1 MDNVLDVVNLVNNKN
16 SKRKILNKKQIYE
29 LNESNYVIIYVAKS
43 HINIIGGNN
52 IEECEFMPHDRYIS
66 LHRSGIF
73 EPCDCDC
80 SYSKIIEQLCLK
92 IQFLEFEND
101 YYWTVYLNSTIPQY
115 HFDLLYEDK
124 KYCRGLILCLDYL
137 PSLNNIDMW

>member
-29 LNESNYVIIYVAKS
+29 LNESNYVIIYVANS

-66 LHRSGIF
+66 LHRSGIC
-73 EPCDCDC
+73 ER
-80 SYSKIIEQLCLK
+80 L
-92 IQFLEFEND
+92 
-101 YYWTVYLNSTIPQY
+101 
-115 HFDLLYEDK
+115 
-124 KYCRGLILCLDYL
+124 
-137 PSLNNIDMW
+137 